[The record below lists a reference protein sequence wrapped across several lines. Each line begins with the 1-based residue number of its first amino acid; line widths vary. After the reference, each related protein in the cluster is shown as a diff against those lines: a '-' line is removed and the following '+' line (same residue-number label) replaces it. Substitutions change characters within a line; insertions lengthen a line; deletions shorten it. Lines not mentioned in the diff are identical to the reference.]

1 MAHLNGPDAEF
12 LQDARIGHLA
22 SVNSAGQPHVI
33 PVCFAFDGRTV
44 YSVLDRKPKSAPV
57 VRLRRVKNILAN
69 PKVSLVVDH
78 YEEDWARLRY
88 VLLLGAAE
96 LLTEG
101 DEWAASLEL
110 LREKYPQYQEMD
122 LADSPV
128 IKITP
133 ERLVGWS
140 FTPEG

>member
-1 MAHLNGPDAEF
+1 MTRPNSPDAEF
-12 LQDARIGHLA
+12 LRYARIGHLA
-22 SVNSAGQPHVI
+22 SVNPAGQPHVI

-57 VRLRRVKNILAN
+57 TRLRRVKNILAN

-101 DEWAASLEL
+101 DEWAASLGL
-110 LREKYPQYQEMD
+110 LREKYPQYREMD
-122 LADSPV
+122 LAGSPV

-133 ERLVGWS
+133 ERFVCWS
-140 FTPEG
+140 FTPGE